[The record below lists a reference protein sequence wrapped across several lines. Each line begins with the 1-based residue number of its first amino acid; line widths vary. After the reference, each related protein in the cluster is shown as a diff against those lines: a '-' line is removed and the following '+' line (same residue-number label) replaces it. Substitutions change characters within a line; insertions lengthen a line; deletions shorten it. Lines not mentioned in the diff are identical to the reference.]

1 MHVEENVLGP
11 MLNIPFL
18 ITLLKTFRSVQKETL
33 TFNEPAVTLTWSIVK
48 FVRFHLH
55 KQTFHIEVVNPFEAE
70 DYATRTSLL

>member
-33 TFNEPAVTLTWSIVK
+33 TFNEPAVTLT
-48 FVRFHLH
+48 
-55 KQTFHIEVVNPFEAE
+55 
-70 DYATRTSLL
+70 